1 MREPEQFV
9 VPALGVLVLLAV
21 FILGSAGFYSI
32 AYLIILGLL
41 GLAAVGT
48 YFPPPAVQ
56 VELRIVIAGLGLLV
70 LIFMFSSLGFW
81 LALIGFG
88 AIGALQI
95 RHRSV
100 LRPQLHTVDW
110 LKTMQSNQAAT
121 GATGATITA
130 LPPDTEGT
138 AAESGAVAPTVQP
151 TAPAQAVAAGGS
163 SSVNIGGIGAAVLGV
178 IVLLSFLLPWLTVS
192 ASALG
197 GLFGGG
203 GEASLSGWQMV
214 REATRI
220 AGDADE
226 PALYAIPLVAVII
239 AGLAILGIA
248 SVALPRGV
256 PLTAGIAGLVI
267 MVLLAIGFFA
277 ILADIRSSDLG
288 SAMEMGSA
296 LGMSVNIS
304 LGMGFWLASLAFL
317 LMAGLQL
324 IVKQRA

>member
-88 AIGALQI
+88 AIGSLQI

-110 LKTMQSNQAAT
+110 LKTMQSNRD
-121 GATGATITA
+121 ATGATITT

-151 TAPAQAVAAGGS
+151 TAPAQAVGAGGS

-197 GLFGGG
+197 GIFGGG